1 MTITCILEHQ
11 STCWPFLFP
20 VGRQMATATALDSLI
35 WITAVSDLVDSDG
48 ETTGEGCESG
58 IDKGEITCAVSDREW
73 LEPMSLL
80 NAESRQQNLATGWL
94 WHVQYCTSEQK
105 VKLLSLRVI
114 RAKPLRR

>member
-1 MTITCILEHQ
+1 
-11 STCWPFLFP
+11 
-20 VGRQMATATALDSLI
+20 MATATALDSLI

-94 WHVQYCTSEQK
+94 WHVQYAG
-105 VKLLSLRVI
+105 
-114 RAKPLRR
+114 AKGEAAQPSGHTRQAPA